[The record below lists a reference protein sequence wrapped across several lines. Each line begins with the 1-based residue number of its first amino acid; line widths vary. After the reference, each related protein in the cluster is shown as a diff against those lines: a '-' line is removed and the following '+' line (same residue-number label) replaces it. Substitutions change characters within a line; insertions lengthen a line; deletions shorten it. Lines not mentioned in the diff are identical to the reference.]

1 MNFLEA
7 METFWSGERPGRI
20 PYSIYDWEW
29 RHTANDPRWQT
40 LFDLGMG
47 VSWHFPTF
55 ERHTPGVEVVESH
68 SADGHT
74 ITRRTLKTDF
84 GSIYETYLDGWQRKF
99 LLETPED
106 YAVMTRM
113 VQQRDIRPAYDQF
126 LEQEAALGPHGVA
139 LIDMGRTPNQTIL
152 VDYVGLANFAL
163 HLYDFRAE
171 MLALYEALLMKF
183 RRLTDIVAEGP
194 GRYVCV
200 LENFTADTLGPGR
213 YAQLLLPV
221 YEECFPIL
229 QNAGKIVGVH
239 YDGRLASCQE
249 VIARAPIDLIE
260 SLTPPPEG
268 DLSLAEARQA
278 WPDRLFWSNINIAC
292 YALPPDQLKT
302 LIAERAAQGAPDGSK
317 LAFEVS
323 EQLPANWYD
332 SLRVVLETLRELVSG
347 SEAP

>member
-1 MNFLEA
+1 MNFRESMEA
-7 METFWSGERPGRI
+7 FWSGDCPNRI

-29 RHTANDPRWQT
+29 RHTADDPRWQA

-47 VSWHFPTF
+47 ISWHFPTF
-55 ERHTPGVEVVESH
+55 ERLTPGVEVVEESCRED
-68 SADGHT
+68 SHT
-74 ITRRTLKTDF
+74 IVRRTLKTDF
-84 GSIYETYLDGWQRKF
+84 GSIYETYVDGWQRKF

-106 YAVMTRM
+106 YAVMTRI
-113 VQQRDIRPAYDQF
+113 VQQSDVRPAYEQF
-126 LEQEAALGPHGVA
+126 IEQEAALGPHGVA

-163 HLYDFRAE
+163 HLFDFQAE
-171 MLALYEALLMKF
+171 MEGLYEALLTRF

-200 LENFTADTLGPGR
+200 LENFTADTLGPRR

-221 YEECFPIL
+221 YDECFPIL
-229 QNAGKIVGVH
+229 RSAGKIVGVH
-239 YDGRLASCQE
+239 YDGHLASCQD

-268 DLSLAEARQA
+268 DLTLAEARRA
-278 WPDRLFWSNINIAC
+278 WPEMLFWSNINIAS
-292 YALPPDQLKT
+292 YALPPDELRT

-323 EQLPANWYD
+323 EQIPANWTD
-332 SLRVVLETLRELVSG
+332 SLRVVLETLHDI
-347 SEAP
+347 A